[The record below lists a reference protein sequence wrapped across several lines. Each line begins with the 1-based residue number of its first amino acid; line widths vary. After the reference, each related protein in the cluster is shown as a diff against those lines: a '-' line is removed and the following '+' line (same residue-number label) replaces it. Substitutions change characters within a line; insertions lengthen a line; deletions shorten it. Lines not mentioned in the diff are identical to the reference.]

1 MLRVDSISKQ
11 YFINDTVVK
20 ANDNIS
26 LDVEKGTLIWIYG
39 KSGAGKSSFLNSIVG
54 LNKVDE
60 GRIFWDDYEVTQATT
75 SENSDFR
82 KNNCGLI
89 FQFFELLHSQTAYQN
104 VALPLKLLKRKKE
117 EIQKKVFELFE
128 HFDMVKLM
136 NNKINFLSGGEKQRV
151 AIMRALVTNPSF
163 IIADEITACLDEK
176 TSHFVYAY
184 LKKYI
189 KEKNGIGVFVSHD
202 PLIKDYVDDCYYM
215 ESGVLKNVSL

>member
-89 FQFFELLHSQTAYQN
+89 FQFLSCYILRQRIKM
-104 VALPLKLLKRKKE
+104 ALPLKLLKRKIE